1 MTTGS
6 RAKTA
11 SYLNN
16 ASNICTMHQTTNMHH
31 YLQVEELLEAE
42 EAEEI
47 GEVGEL
53 KVAKT
58 Y

>member
-1 MTTGS
+1 
-6 RAKTA
+6 
-11 SYLNN
+11 
-16 ASNICTMHQTTNMHH
+16 MHH